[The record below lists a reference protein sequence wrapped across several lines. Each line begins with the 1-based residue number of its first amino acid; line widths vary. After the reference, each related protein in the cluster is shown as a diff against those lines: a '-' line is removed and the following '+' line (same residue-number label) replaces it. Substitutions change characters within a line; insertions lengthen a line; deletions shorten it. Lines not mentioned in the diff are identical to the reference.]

1 MKKLY
6 VNGRIK
12 VDLIEDALINAKKEG
27 KLPNV
32 PTTDIK
38 YFVQGFEEKI
48 AEFKESGRDVGTQI
62 TQREVEKL
70 LKSLKLDKTDKIS
83 DSELR
88 VISEIVLDKDFD
100 IE

>member
-6 VNGRIK
+6 ENGRIK
-12 VDLIEDALINAKKEG
+12 VDLIEDALINAKREG
-27 KLPNV
+27 KLSGV
-32 PTTDIK
+32 STEDIRH
-38 YFVQGFEEKI
+38 FVRGFEEKMEEE
-48 AEFKESGRDVGTQI
+48 EFRKKIGKQI
-62 TQREVEKL
+62 TRSEVELL

-88 VISEIVLDKDFD
+88 TISEIVLDKDFD

>member
-6 VNGRIK
+6 KSGGYLK

-32 PTTDIK
+32 PSSDIK
-38 YFVQGFEEKI
+38 YFVEGFEE
-48 AEFKESGRDVGTQI
+48 EMQTFKSKVGTQI
-62 TQREVEKL
+62 NQREVKFL
-70 LKSLKLDKTDKIS
+70 IKQMMRDKSDKIS

-88 VISEIVLDKDFD
+88 IISEILLDKDFD
-100 IE
+100 LD

>member
-6 VNGRIK
+6 KSGGYLK

-32 PTTDIK
+32 PSSDIK
-38 YFVQGFEEKI
+38 YFMEGFEEKMQT
-48 AEFKESGRDVGTQI
+48 FKSKVGTQI
-62 TQREVEKL
+62 TQREIKFL
-70 LKSLKLDKTDKIS
+70 IKQMMRNKSDKIS

-88 VISEIVLDKDFD
+88 VIEEILLDKNFD
-100 IE
+100 LD

>member
-12 VDLIEDALINAKKEG
+12 IDLIEDALINAKNEG

-32 PTTDIK
+32 PRTKIK
-38 YFVQGFEEKI
+38 YFVRGFEEEMN
-48 AEFKESGRDVGTQI
+48 EFKNKVGTQI
-62 TQREVEKL
+62 THSEVKFL
-70 LKSLKLDKTDKIS
+70 IKQLARDKYDKIL

-88 VISEIVLDKDFD
+88 VIENILLDKDFD

>member
-6 VNGRIK
+6 KAGGYIK

-32 PTTDIK
+32 PSSDIK
-38 YFVQGFEEKI
+38 YFVEGFEE
-48 AEFKESGRDVGTQI
+48 EMRNFKSKVGSRINQS
-62 TQREVEKL
+62 EVKFL
-70 LKSLKLDKTDKIS
+70 IKQMARNKRDKIS

-88 VISEIVLDKDFD
+88 VITEIILDKDFD
-100 IE
+100 LD

>member
-27 KLPNV
+27 KLPSV

-38 YFVQGFEEKI
+38 YFVQGFEEKMT
-48 AEFKESGRDVGTQI
+48 EFKNKVGTQI
-62 TQREVEKL
+62 TRSEVEFL

-88 VISEIVLDKDFD
+88 TISEIVLDKDFD